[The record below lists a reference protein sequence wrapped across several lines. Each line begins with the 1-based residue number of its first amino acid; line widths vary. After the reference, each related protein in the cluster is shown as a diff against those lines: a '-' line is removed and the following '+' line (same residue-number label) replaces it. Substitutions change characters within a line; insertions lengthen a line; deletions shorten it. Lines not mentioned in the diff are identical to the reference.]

1 MLTTELIERGARN
14 FAAETAVL
22 YGDQSMT
29 FADVDALANRIANAL
44 IRAADAGPGCRI
56 GLLLTNSLFSLPV
69 DFACVKAR
77 LVRVPLNARLSAA
90 EHADMLSGAGVGILV
105 HGQDLA
111 DRARELNQLL
121 PGLAIYGL
129 GPVTGGEDL
138 LSLARDAADTPPERR
153 PEPDDPVLALYTS
166 GTTGKLKAAVHT
178 QASWAAIGLN
188 ILLNL
193 VDVRHGEAML
203 HAASPI
209 HASGTFVLPY
219 WARGGRAAVLPGF
232 NRKPISTPSK
242 PGGPPRSTSCPP
254 CWACCWNSPA
264 SKPPI

>member
-1 MLTTELIERGARN
+1 MPLSAPRT
-14 FAAETAVL
+14 
-22 YGDQSMT
+22 
-29 FADVDALANRIANAL
+29 LAP
-44 IRAADAGPGCRI
+44 D
-56 GLLLTNSLFSLPV
+56 V
-69 DFACVKAR
+69 DFACAKAW

-90 EHADMLSGAGVGILV
+90 EHAAILSGAGVSILV
-105 HGQDLA
+105 HGEDLA

-129 GPVTGGEDL
+129 GPVTAGEDL